1 MTNKDS
7 DSGIVGEVM
16 TFFFKFFSLLACFN
30 GLCSMSRK
38 SVTMLT
44 CFGLF
49 GISGCSEPEIILP
62 GERIAVTQQIE
73 LLPVNQQ
80 ALAQGA
86 RLPTVLTTQTASHPG
101 LNAGH
106 AGGNLSL
113 DLPLNERWDAEIG
126 KGGDEFVELA
136 VPVVGAGRVFVV
148 SASGVVSALE
158 VDTGKLSWRV
168 SIEEFDDDAIPGIA
182 GGLAISGSTVF
193 VHGGG
198 HNLAALAVEDG
209 SILWSQRFKLPLRG
223 GPTVYANRSL
233 AVTDIDANLLM
244 LRFDDGSL
252 LWDRAG
258 LPSGTILYGAP
269 SPAIYDNQL
278 AVAAHGGELSLL
290 DADNGDVIWS
300 DSLATFN
307 PRTPLQGV
315 GDIRAHPVHD
325 GGLVFAVSQSG
336 RTAAYAVRS
345 GLSLWELPIGGIEM
359 PWVAGDSVFM
369 LTLDGRLYAI
379 RRNDGAIRWMAELPG
394 ALTIGS
400 VAADNIPRYVGPVV
414 ASDKVIVVSE
424 SGDILLF
431 NADTGALEGKA
442 DVGGR
447 VVTAP
452 QLAAG
457 MMFVLDNSG
466 TLTAFD

>member
-1 MTNKDS
+1 MTAFFAILNGS
-7 DSGIVGEVM
+7 ACRNGSCGIP
-16 TFFFKFFSLLACFN
+16 
-30 GLCSMSRK
+30 RK
-38 SVTMLT
+38 IVTMLA

-49 GISGCSEPEIILP
+49 GISGCSEPEMILP

-80 ALAQGA
+80 ALAEGA
-86 RLPTVLTTQTASHPG
+86 GLPTALTTLTASHAG

-106 AGGNLSL
+106 AGGHLAL
-113 DLPLNERWDAEIG
+113 ELPLDARWDAAIG
-126 KGGDEFVELA
+126 TGGDEFVELA
-136 VPVVGAGRVFVV
+136 VPVVGAGHVFAV
-148 SASGVVSALE
+148 SASGEVSALE
-158 VDTGKLSWRV
+158 IETGKLSWRV
-168 SIEEFDDDAIPGIA
+168 SIEEFEDDVIPGIA
-182 GGLAISGSTVF
+182 GGLAVSGSTVF

-198 HNLAALAVEDG
+198 HNLAALSVEDG
-209 SILWSQRFKLPLRG
+209 SILWSQRFQLPLRG
-223 GPTVYANRSL
+223 GPTVYAKRAL
-233 AVTDIDANLLM
+233 AVTDIDANLFM
-244 LRFDDGSL
+244 LRIENGSV

-307 PRTPLQGV
+307 PRTPLQGL

-336 RTAAYAVRS
+336 RTAAFAVRS
-345 GLSLWELPIGGIEM
+345 GLLLWDLPIGGIEM

-369 LTLDGRLYAI
+369 VTLDGRLYAI
-379 RRNDGAIRWMAELPG
+379 RRNDGAIRWVAELPG
-394 ALTIGS
+394 ALPIGS
-400 VAADNIPRYVGPVV
+400 VAAENIPRYVGPVV
-414 ASDKVIVVSE
+414 AAGKVIVVSE
-424 SGDILLF
+424 NGDILLF
-431 NADTGALEGKA
+431 NADTGALDDDA